1 MAFIRVDWRSF
12 AVLFRVQIPGRHR
25 RGHHKSVAS
34 ARPLTGHGSQMQAEH
49 EYGEPLAVRPR
60 ASASGLH

>member
-12 AVLFRVQIPGRHR
+12 AVLFRVLIPGLDRSR
-25 RGHHKSVAS
+25 YHKSVAG

-49 EYGEPLAVRPR
+49 WYCEPLAVRPR
-60 ASASGLH
+60 A